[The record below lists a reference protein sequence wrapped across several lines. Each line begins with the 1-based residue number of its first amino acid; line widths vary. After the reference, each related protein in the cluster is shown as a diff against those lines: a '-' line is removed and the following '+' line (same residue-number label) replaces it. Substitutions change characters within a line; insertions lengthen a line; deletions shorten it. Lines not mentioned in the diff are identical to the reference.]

1 MNTVVDFV
9 SGLVSGATVCLFGHI
24 PDTVKVRMQENK
36 LSPSLPQ
43 LGMMSTMIQ
52 IIKE

>member
-9 SGLVSGATVCLFGHI
+9 SGLVSGATICLFGFV
-24 PDTVKVRMQENK
+24 PDTVKVRMQVNK

-43 LGMMSTMIQ
+43 LGMISTMIQ
-52 IIKE
+52 IVKE